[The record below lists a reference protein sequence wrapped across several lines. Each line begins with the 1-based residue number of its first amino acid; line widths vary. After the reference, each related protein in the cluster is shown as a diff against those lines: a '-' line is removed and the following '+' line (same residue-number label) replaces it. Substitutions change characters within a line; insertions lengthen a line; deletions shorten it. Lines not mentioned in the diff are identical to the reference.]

1 MANKDLRTTVHL
13 NYICKEEIF
22 GEMSNTLVN
31 DMIDSF
37 DSHQKT
43 GSKKIGLFF
52 GSFNPIHI
60 GHLLIAN
67 HMVESTSL
75 EEIWFVVSPHNPH
88 KKKNTLLEDY
98 HRLAI
103 VNESI
108 EDNPK
113 LKSSNVE
120 FSLSKPSYTVETLAH
135 LKEKHPKYQFS
146 ILMGEDN
153 LRSFHK
159 WKNYEV
165 ILENNPIFIYP
176 RVLTV
181 QELESTKPIEQNEL
195 INHPNITLT
204 DAPVMKISSSHIR
217 KLIKEDKS
225 IKYLM
230 TEPARKYIEDMNF
243 YK

>member
-1 MANKDLRTTVHL
+1 
-13 NYICKEEIF
+13 
-22 GEMSNTLVN
+22 MSNTIVN
-31 DMIDSF
+31 DMIDSL
-37 DSHQKT
+37 DSHQKV

-67 HMVESTSL
+67 HMVEQTDL
-75 EEIWFVVSPHNPH
+75 QEIWFVVSPHNPH
-88 KKKNTLLEDY
+88 KKKASLLDDY

-103 VNESI
+103 VKEAI
-108 EDNPK
+108 DDNPK
-113 LKSSNVE
+113 FKASDVE
-120 FSLSKPSYTVETLAH
+120 FALPQPSYTVETLAH
-135 LKEKHPKYQFS
+135 LKEKYPSYQFS

-165 ILENNPIFIYP
+165 ILKNNPIFIYP

-181 QELESTKPIEQNEL
+181 QELDSSKPIEQNEL
-195 INHPNITLT
+195 INHPNIALT
-204 DAPVMKISSSHIR
+204 DAPVMKVSSSLIR
-217 KLIKEDKS
+217 RLIKDGKS
-225 IKYLM
+225 IKYLI
-230 TEPARKYIEDMNF
+230 TETARKYVEEMNF

>member
-1 MANKDLRTTVHL
+1 
-13 NYICKEEIF
+13 
-22 GEMSNTLVN
+22 
-31 DMIDSF
+31 MIDSF
-37 DSHQKT
+37 DSHQKPLP
-43 GSKKIGLFF
+43 KKIGLFF

-67 HMVESTSL
+67 HMVNFTDL
-75 EEIWFVVSPHNPH
+75 QEIWFVVSPHNPH
-88 KKKNTLLEDY
+88 KKKASLLEDY

-103 VNESI
+103 VKEAI
-108 EDNPK
+108 DDNPK
-113 LKSSNVE
+113 FKASDIE
-120 FSLSKPSYTVETLAH
+120 FALPKPSYTVETLVH
-135 LKEKHPKYQFS
+135 LKEKYPEYQFS

-165 ILENNPIFIYP
+165 ILKNNPIFIYP
-176 RVLTV
+176 RVLTI
-181 QELESTKPIEQNEL
+181 QELESGKPIEQNEL

-204 DAPVMKISSSHIR
+204 DAPVMKVSSSLIR
-217 KLIKEDKS
+217 KLIKEGKS

-230 TEPARKYIEDMNF
+230 TELARKYVEDMNF

>member
-1 MANKDLRTTVHL
+1 M
-13 NYICKEEIF
+13 
-22 GEMSNTLVN
+22 GNTIVN
-31 DMIDSF
+31 NMIESF
-37 DSHQKT
+37 DSQSKP

-67 HMVESTSL
+67 HMVEQTDL

-88 KKKNTLLEDY
+88 KKKASLLDDY

-103 VNESI
+103 VKEAI
-108 EDNPK
+108 DDNPK
-113 LKSSNVE
+113 FKSSDIE
-120 FSLSKPSYTVETLAH
+120 FSLDQPSYTVETLAH
-135 LKEKHPKYQFS
+135 LKEKHPTYQFS

-165 ILENNPIFIYP
+165 ILKDNPIFIYP

-181 QELESTKPIEQNEL
+181 QELEPKKSVEENEL

-204 DAPVMKISSSHIR
+204 DAPVMKVSSSLIR
-217 KLIKEDKS
+217 GLIKDGKS

-230 TEPARKYIEDMNF
+230 TEPARQYVEDMNF
-243 YK
+243 YR

>member
-1 MANKDLRTTVHL
+1 
-13 NYICKEEIF
+13 
-22 GEMSNTLVN
+22 
-31 DMIDSF
+31 MIDSF
-37 DSHQKT
+37 DSHPK
-43 GSKKIGLFF
+43 GVNKRIGLFF

-67 HMVESTSL
+67 HMVENTNL

-88 KKKNTLLEDY
+88 KKKASLLEDY

-103 VNESI
+103 VKEAI
-108 EDNPK
+108 DDNPK
-113 LKSSNVE
+113 FKASDIE
-120 FSLSKPSYTVETLAH
+120 FTLPKPSYTVETLVH
-135 LKEKHPKYQFS
+135 LKEKHPTYQFS

-176 RVLTV
+176 RVLTI
-181 QELESTKPIEQNEL
+181 QELESNKPIEKNEL
-195 INHPNITLT
+195 LNHSNITLT
-204 DAPVMKISSSHIR
+204 DAPVMKISSSFIR
-217 KLIKEDKS
+217 NLIKEGKS

-230 TEPARKYIEDMNF
+230 TEPARKYVEEMNF

>member
-1 MANKDLRTTVHL
+1 
-13 NYICKEEIF
+13 
-22 GEMSNTLVN
+22 MSNTIVN

-37 DSHQKT
+37 DSHQKA

-67 HMVESTSL
+67 HMVESTDL

-88 KKKNTLLEDY
+88 KKKASLLDDY

-103 VNESI
+103 VKEAI
-108 EDNPK
+108 DDNPK
-113 LKSSNVE
+113 FKASDIE
-120 FSLSKPSYTVETLAH
+120 FALPQPSYTVETLAH
-135 LKEKHPKYQFS
+135 LKEKYPSYQFS

-176 RVLTV
+176 RVLTI
-181 QELESTKPIEQNEL
+181 QELESGKPMDKNKL
-195 INHPNITLT
+195 VNHPNITLT
-204 DAPVMKISSSHIR
+204 DAPVMKISSSFIR
-217 KLIKEDKS
+217 NSIKEGKS

-230 TEPARKYIEDMNF
+230 TETARKYVEEMNF